1 MRVQRYDFLLK
12 VRPFAPAFNLYLNYF
27 CKLLHY
33 NLLAVLHVCRSI
45 ELSREVVVNSIVNLD
60 IVD

>member
-27 CKLLHY
+27 LQITFTTVTLPFCTCAGASSSAERLLST
-33 NLLAVLHVCRSI
+33 AS
-45 ELSREVVVNSIVNLD
+45 
-60 IVD
+60 